1 MKSCF
6 LHKNLYFTGLLQS
19 IRSRLK
25 LRMQI
30 KFFRFF
36 KIIYYIL
43 QIIFSILHLQHGI
56 TLKRVS
62 KRSSFRYRFQ
72 EHLLK
77 FLMLAVTDSATLF
90 NTLNSK
96 LAIIRLVT
104 SVTNPLYLPNTGCRK
119 INVFQVGGL
128 VEKISGVSK
137 K

>member
-43 QIIFSILHLQHGI
+43 QIIFSILHLQHSQYHSNG
-56 TLKRVS
+56 
-62 KRSSFRYRFQ
+62 FR
-72 EHLLK
+72 K
-77 FLMLAVTDSATLF
+77 GVLF
-90 NTLNSK
+90 GTGFRNIYLN
-96 LAIIRLVT
+96 
-104 SVTNPLYLPNTGCRK
+104 
-119 INVFQVGGL
+119 F
-128 VEKISGVSK
+128 
-137 K
+137 

>member
-25 LRMQI
+25 LRMQN
-30 KFFRFF
+30 KFFRFL

-77 FLMLAVTDSATLF
+77 FLML
-90 NTLNSK
+90 
-96 LAIIRLVT
+96 
-104 SVTNPLYLPNTGCRK
+104 
-119 INVFQVGGL
+119 Q
-128 VEKISGVSK
+128 
-137 K
+137 